1 MLPLD
6 GRTHPNQN
14 NASLRK
20 QDHSVLIQRSNMS
33 PHPQYGEDG
42 SAEIHSV
49 DSTPAEP
56 TAALPV
62 RWSDQYGPESETLQ
76 TQSSPDERQEEE
88 EEEDDSGNQDGV
100 DYGYSLSNSFKN
112 GFSAKKHQQ
121 CQEHSRRHRMADF
134 NKSVRNFNER
144 LKPEACVLKPHSSQR
159 TPPYPF
165 RHWTWERFV
174 TTFCGL
180 ISSCTVLTVR
190 LYLDR
195 EPLAYVIHSII
206 VFIDMVRA
214 ECSGG
219 I

>member
-1 MLPLD
+1 
-6 GRTHPNQN
+6 
-14 NASLRK
+14 
-20 QDHSVLIQRSNMS
+20 MS
-33 PHPQYGEDG
+33 PHPQYGEDA

-49 DSTPAEP
+49 DAAP
-56 TAALPV
+56 TESATAPPV
-62 RWSDQYGPESETLQ
+62 RLSNQYGSKNNSETLQ
-76 TQSSPDERQEEE
+76 TQSSPDDREQEA
-88 EEEDDSGNQDGV
+88 EDDTTGNDDGI
-100 DYGYSLSNSFKN
+100 DYGYSLSKSFKN

-121 CQEHSRRHRMADF
+121 CQEYSRRHRMADF
-134 NKSVRNFNER
+134 NKSVRNFNDR

-165 RHWTWERFV
+165 RHWTWERFA

-206 VFIDMVRA
+206 VFIDMVRTIF
-214 ECSGG
+214 CGWSLGVLLH
-219 I
+219 